1 MQKCHQRFESGLW
14 IALKKLAEYE
24 ALQGDELKLTQSTE
38 KAASEQYRIKT
49 LMVALNREDELQ
61 KRYLKKL
68 SDLENEI
75 ESASE
80 KLLTVRKKLEDARS
94 RLNRDALK

>member
-1 MQKCHQRFESGLW
+1 
-14 IALKKLAEYE
+14 
-24 ALQGDELKLTQSTE
+24 
-38 KAASEQYRIKT
+38 
-49 LMVALNREDELQ
+49 MVALNREDELQ